1 MSMDWLINILGSA
14 EFWMGLSLIASA
26 MPGPQ
31 TRVFPMLFKAVSRG
45 LSAAGKTGTD
55 GDGR

>member
-1 MSMDWLINILGSA
+1 MDWLINILGSA

-26 MPGPQ
+26 LPGPQ

>member
-1 MSMDWLINILGSA
+1 MEWLINIFGSA

-26 MPGPQ
+26 LPGPQ

-45 LSAAGKTGTD
+45 VSAAGKTGTS
-55 GDGR
+55 GGGQ